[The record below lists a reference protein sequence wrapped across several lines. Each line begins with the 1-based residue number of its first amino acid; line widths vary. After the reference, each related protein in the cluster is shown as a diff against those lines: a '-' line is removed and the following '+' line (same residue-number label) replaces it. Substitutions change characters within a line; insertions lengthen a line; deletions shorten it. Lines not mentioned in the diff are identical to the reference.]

1 MLDLFFVT
9 SPNVYKATIA
19 LEEMGLD
26 YRLCPVDISQGEHL
40 VPENIAHSPSPR
52 LPVLRD
58 NDPDDGG
65 DPIVIFESG
74 AILEYLSDK
83 TGLFLPKE
91 TRSRYDV
98 KQWLYWQMAGIG
110 PIGGQQWHFTRWAP
124 RIAPEMDH
132 SYALNRFSNI
142 WEGLWRLMD
151 RRLAEQE
158 YLAGAYSIADMAC
171 FPWMI
176 YMEPRGGADNFPN
189 IKRWVEKIADRA
201 AVRAAYAK
209 GLAIDMGYER
219 NELGTAIFPQNGL
232 LKHVIVSGA

>member
-26 YRLCPVDISQGEHL
+26 YRLCPVDISRGEHL
-40 VPENIAHSPSPR
+40 VPKNIAHSPSPR

-58 NDPDDGG
+58 NDPDDGR

-83 TGLFLPKE
+83 TGLFLPKDI
-91 TRSRYDV
+91 RSRYEV

-142 WEGLWRLMD
+142 WEGLWELMD
-151 RRLAEQE
+151 RRLAERE
-158 YLAGAYSIADMAC
+158 YLAGEYSIADMAC

-176 YMEPRGGADNFPN
+176 YMEPRSGAGSFQN
-189 IKRWVEKIADRA
+189 IKRWVEKIADRP
-201 AVRAAYAK
+201 AVKAAYSK
-209 GLAIDMGYER
+209 GLAVDMGYER
-219 NELGTAIFPQNGL
+219 NELGTAIFPQSGL
-232 LKHVIVSGA
+232 LKHVIVGGV